1 MFKYASLK
9 FFCFFVVNCIVINS
23 AISERNEV
31 ETLKIVINSYLPAP
45 TKWDKDKINSFGNHK
60 TLLGFLHAYFDHC
73 PIKLSPNVIWQLI
86 LNAFSEYVN
95 TNSELLRKIFVKFEE
110 KKQLIFHRLGTLD
123 DIHQYEESIIEE
135 LCQKISEEIGDELI
149 NILTPNFTTST
160 NQTIIAG
167 KVSIMSTFKP
177 YFHYGGV
184 MHVCGIPYIIL
195 EGKLEDWEKIL
206 QKLNHLSKFLD
217 EKKKII
223 EEEKNV
229 EDDVINRLKL
239 LSFYNKENEFNVDK
253 IKKNIEEIIKTK
265 KGNINIDFWKNIIM
279 ETNVTSSEEVGVYEY
294 VEVQKKVIRGWICD
308 FYPTM
313 KRDVE
318 KNSNDL
324 VDEILEVPLKVMQS
338 ETEGI
343 RDYKIFAGITDL
355 KQDPDTFL
363 VEPIVN
369 FTFSVDNSNDNKY
382 DWIPNDL

>member
-31 ETLKIVINSYLPAP
+31 ETLKIVINSHLPAP

-95 TNSELLRKIFVKFEE
+95 TNSELLRKIFVKFEG

-160 NQTIIAG
+160 NRTIIAG

-177 YFHYGGV
+177 YFHYGGR
-184 MHVCGIPYIIL
+184 MRRCGIPYILL

-217 EKKKII
+217 EKKKSI
-223 EEEKNV
+223 EDYKLSYFIKNG
-229 EDDVINRLKL
+229 
-239 LSFYNKENEFNVDK
+239 FNVDK

-279 ETNVTSSEEVGVYEY
+279 ETNVTSYEEVGVYEY

-338 ETEGI
+338 ETKEI

-355 KQDPDTFL
+355 KQDPDTYL

>member
-31 ETLKIVINSYLPAP
+31 ETLKIVINSHLPTP

-123 DIHQYEESIIEE
+123 DINKYEESIIEE

-160 NQTIIAG
+160 NRTIIAG

-177 YFHYGGV
+177 YFHYGGI
-184 MHVCGIPYIIL
+184 MRRCGIPYILL

-217 EKKKII
+217 EKKKSI
-223 EEEKNV
+223 EDYKLNFKLSYFIKNG
-229 EDDVINRLKL
+229 
-239 LSFYNKENEFNVDK
+239 FNVDK

-279 ETNVTSSEEVGVYEY
+279 ETNVTSYEEVGVYEY
-294 VEVQKKVIRGWICD
+294 VEVQKRVIRGWICD

-324 VDEILEVPLKVMQS
+324 VDEILEVPLKVM
-338 ETEGI
+338 
-343 RDYKIFAGITDL
+343 
-355 KQDPDTFL
+355 
-363 VEPIVN
+363 
-369 FTFSVDNSNDNKY
+369 
-382 DWIPNDL
+382 

>member
-31 ETLKIVINSYLPAP
+31 ETLKIVINSHLPAP

-95 TNSELLRKIFVKFEE
+95 TNSELLRKIFVKFEG

-160 NQTIIAG
+160 NRTIIAG

-177 YFHYGGV
+177 YFHYGGR
-184 MHVCGIPYIIL
+184 MLVC
-195 EGKLEDWEKIL
+195 E
-206 QKLNHLSKFLD
+206 FL
-217 EKKKII
+217 IY
-223 EEEKNV
+223 
-229 EDDVINRLKL
+229 
-239 LSFYNKENEFNVDK
+239 F
-253 IKKNIEEIIKTK
+253 
-265 KGNINIDFWKNIIM
+265 
-279 ETNVTSSEEVGVYEY
+279 
-294 VEVQKKVIRGWICD
+294 
-308 FYPTM
+308 
-313 KRDVE
+313 
-318 KNSNDL
+318 
-324 VDEILEVPLKVMQS
+324 
-338 ETEGI
+338 
-343 RDYKIFAGITDL
+343 
-355 KQDPDTFL
+355 
-363 VEPIVN
+363 
-369 FTFSVDNSNDNKY
+369 
-382 DWIPNDL
+382 